1 MGADDSISERTAVK
15 EGLATP
21 EEIQKMTFAKTPKEV
36 LRIRTIII
44 AGAGSALL
52 TASSLYIALRMG
64 ALPWPSIFAALIS
77 MAILK
82 ALGNTNLN
90 EINVA
95 HTGMTAG
102 ALLAGG
108 LAFTI
113 PALWMMGYHET
124 PYLQILVGAVAAVLI
139 ACLIALLIRDYMI
152 IRLKLPYPIGTATF
166 LTLKTGDVGGKKFYT
181 LITWILIAGVIV
193 ALRDL
198 LGVIPATIVFGGLV
212 MHNIL
217 LGIGIFPMATG
228 IGYIIGLLYMG
239 TWFIGAILSYLI
251 IIPISTNVLGYSL
264 DSALAFTRS
273 LGIGLIIGG
282 GIAIIIKSLIDYLKR
297 IKISFVFTAKS
308 SENRGVLR
316 LLFITSVIIILILPL
331 FNVMNI
337 YLAII
342 AILGVMVTSIMAATL
357 TGQTGIDP
365 MEILG
370 ILILLFAMAII
381 KGISPVEAVLLVMF
395 IAIAAGIVGDVFN
408 DLRAGYLLETPVRK
422 QVFSELIGG
431 LVGAVVGLLTLYML
445 VSVYGLEAF
454 GPDKF
459 FVAPQAYAVSIMIKG
474 IPNLTGFL
482 SGVIIGL
489 VLGLLGVPAMT
500 LGIGVYLPMIIS
512 VPALI
517 GGLARVYID
526 KRHPKYSEYGIIA
539 GSGLLGGEGITGVI
553 ISLIYFIMG
562 R

>member
-1 MGADDSISERTAVK
+1 MGADDSISERTAVR

-36 LRIRTIII
+36 LRIRTIIV

-113 PALWMMGYHET
+113 PALWMMGYRET

-139 ACLIALLIRDYMI
+139 ACLIVLFIRDYMI

-282 GIAIIIKSLIDYLKR
+282 GVAIIIKSLIDYLKR
-297 IKISFVFTAKS
+297 TKISFVFTAKS

-337 YLAII
+337 YLAAI

-365 MEILG
+365 MEIFG

-395 IAIAAGIVGDVFN
+395 IAITTGIVGDVFN
-408 DLRAGYLLETPVRK
+408 DLKAGYLLETPVRK

>member
-1 MGADDSISERTAVK
+1 
-15 EGLATP
+15 
-21 EEIQKMTFAKTPKEV
+21 
-36 LRIRTIII
+36 
-44 AGAGSALL
+44 
-52 TASSLYIALRMG
+52 
-64 ALPWPSIFAALIS
+64 
-77 MAILK
+77 
-82 ALGNTNLN
+82 
-90 EINVA
+90 
-95 HTGMTAG
+95 
-102 ALLAGG
+102 
-108 LAFTI
+108 
-113 PALWMMGYHET
+113 
-124 PYLQILVGAVAAVLI
+124 
-139 ACLIALLIRDYMI
+139 
-152 IRLKLPYPIGTATF
+152 LPYPIGTATF

-282 GIAIIIKSLIDYLKR
+282 GVAIIIKSLIDYLKR
-297 IKISFVFTAKS
+297 TKISFVFTAKS

-337 YLAII
+337 YLAAI

-365 MEILG
+365 MEIFG

-395 IAIAAGIVGDVFN
+395 IAITTGIVGDVFN

-422 QVFSELIGG
+422 QVLSELIGG